1 MNDLVLYE
9 VKDRVGYV
17 TLNRAEK
24 KNALSYEL
32 VDALKQ
38 TLRFAENDITCKVI
52 VIKANGDAFCS
63 GADLASLQKLQ
74 TNTYEENLAD
84 STHLMVLFKQ
94 IYECKKI
101 IISLVQG
108 AAFAGGCGLAT
119 VTDFCFASNTA
130 RFAYTEVKIGFIPA
144 IVMVFLLRKIGETQ
158 AKKLLLTGDII
169 NSETALQM
177 GLISH
182 LYDETIIE
190 EEVHAFALKLCKQN
204 SAHSMQLTK
213 QMIGQVQSMPLDEA
227 LNYAAAQN
235 ATARA
240 SSDCKKGINAFLNK
254 EKLTW

>member
-190 EEVHAFALKLCKQN
+190 EEVQAFALKLCKQN
-204 SAHSMQLTK
+204 SAQSMQLTK

-240 SSDCKKGINAFLNK
+240 SNDCKIGINAFLNK

>member
-17 TLNRAEK
+17 TLNRPEK

-32 VDALKQ
+32 VDALKH
-38 TLRFAENDITCKVI
+38 TLKLAEEDEACKVI
-52 VIKANGDAFCS
+52 VLKANGDAFCS

-94 IYECKKI
+94 IYEGKKV

-108 AAFAGGCGLAT
+108 AAFAGGCGLAS

-158 AKKLLLTGDII
+158 AKKLLLTGDVID
-169 NSETALQM
+169 SETALQM

-182 LYDETIIE
+182 VYDDTIIE
-190 EEVHAFALKLCKQN
+190 EEVHAFATKLCRHN
-204 SAHSMQLTK
+204 SAQSMQLTK
-213 QMIGQVQSMPLDEA
+213 QMIAEVPNMQLDEA
-227 LNYAAAQN
+227 LNYAAANN
-235 ATARA
+235 AKARA
-240 SSDCKKGINAFLNK
+240 SQDCKKGIHAFLNK
-254 EKLTW
+254 ERLSW